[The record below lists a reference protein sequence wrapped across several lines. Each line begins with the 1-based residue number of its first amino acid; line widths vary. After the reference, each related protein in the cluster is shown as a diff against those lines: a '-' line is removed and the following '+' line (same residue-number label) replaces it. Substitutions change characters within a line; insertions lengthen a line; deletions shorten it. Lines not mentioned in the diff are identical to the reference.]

1 MTKLEQEALSRRY
14 GDSVVLLLPLS
25 DGSWACFNN
34 SREEMCGIAAT
45 VEAAV
50 AMWRPP
56 QLRGEP
62 NYAIDDDIL
71 TAAGL

>member
-1 MTKLEQEALSRRY
+1 
-14 GDSVVLLLPLS
+14 VILLLPLS

-34 SREEMCGIAAT
+34 SRGEICGIAAT

-56 QLRGEP
+56 AKPMEP
-62 NYAIDDDIL
+62 NDDIL
-71 TAAGL
+71 EAAGL